1 MSITLKKQ
9 IKTNDKPWSPVKLI
23 CIRLKLKE
31 KLDLKKKALCKC
43 TVTCEFVRRWTL
55 ISSYLL
61 VFFFFFLIYK
71 ILMLIAEPKIGI
83 C

>member
-9 IKTNDKPWSPVKLI
+9 IKTNDKPWSPVKLT

-31 KLDLKKKALCKC
+31 KLDLKRKTLCKW

-61 VFFFFFLIYK
+61 VFFLLLFIK
-71 ILMLIAEPKIGI
+71 S
-83 C
+83 